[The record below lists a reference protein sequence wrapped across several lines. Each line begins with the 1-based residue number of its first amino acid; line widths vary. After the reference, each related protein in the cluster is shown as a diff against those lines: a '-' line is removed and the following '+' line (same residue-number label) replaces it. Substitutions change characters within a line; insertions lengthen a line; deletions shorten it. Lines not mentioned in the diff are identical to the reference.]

1 MEITGRLAADATVH
15 KVGENKEVVNFS
27 IAINDSYK
35 PKGSSEVKE
44 VVTYISCSY
53 WLNSKTAL
61 WLKKGAL
68 VQLFGR
74 IGLNV
79 YRSSD
84 GSRALGSLTFH
95 TNNLKIIVFAKRTEQ
110 SESNGTANP
119 IKQGTKA
126 EPTDD
131 LPF

>member
-1 MEITGRLAADATVH
+1 MEITGRLTADATVH

-35 PKGSSEVKE
+35 PKGSSDVKE
-44 VVTYISCSY
+44 IVTYIDCSY
-53 WLNSKTAL
+53 WLNSKTAQ

-79 YRSSD
+79 YNSSD
-84 GSRALGSLTFH
+84 GRALGSLTFH
-95 TNNLKIIVFAKRTEQ
+95 TNNLKILVFAKRTEQ
-110 SESNGTANP
+110 SQSNATVFSA
-119 IKQGTKA
+119 KQGTKE